1 LWKEVLV
8 MKLYVLISQF
18 MHEGAVVSGIYTSV
32 PAVQEAEQELRDRYA
47 EDGDYPCIDW
57 EEKEVDVMPVSGKKW
72 ME

>member
-1 LWKEVLV
+1 MAV
-8 MKLYVLISQF
+8 YVLITF
-18 MHEGAVVSGIYTSV
+18 FPHEESIIRGIYTSV
-32 PAVQEAEQELRDRYA
+32 PAVQGAEQELRDRYA